1 MVRADLVGF
10 LDLLTAEQTSL
21 IGAALALALALIVNP
36 FAQKFKG
43 LGIEWEKVAG
53 SSKPDND

>member
-1 MVRADLVGF
+1 MVRAVLVGF

-21 IGAALALALALIVNP
+21 IGAALALALIVNP